1 MGDSNKKESNKK
13 ETKKESKFGFFKT
26 VKAEFKKIVWPTKE
40 DVLRQSVAV
49 TVIAIVV
56 GILITIFDF
65 LIQYGVD
72 FITSIQ

>member
-1 MGDSNKKESNKK
+1 MADSNTKENKP
-13 ETKKESKFGFFKT
+13 GFFKT
-26 VKAEFKKIVWPTKE
+26 VAVEFKKIVWPSKE

-65 LIQYGVD
+65 LIQYGVN
-72 FITSIQ
+72 FITQ